1 MGTLS
6 KKRVIIVSDIHLGH
20 KRSNFNQFN
29 DFLNWIKNAKNKNQK
44 DNKLLVSIDREKRKI
59 KSPEMIIFLG
69 DLLELWEPKD
79 DDFGYLGRHSKKL
92 IEKIF
97 DIPCEKIYVLGNHD
111 KSLEEFRAQEY
122 AFSKGNFEIF
132 YRHFPEKAESDYLLV
147 GKRRYFFIHGH
158 QFDKDSRYFRKFAE
172 MGPNILLSLQR
183 INKQLFGGWGFGSL
197 IIAFFLWYIHLF
209 CELWKFQNVPIYI
222 IFFLAPFWS
231 TNLIWRFI
239 RPCMRRKFKTR
250 DKSIESIV
258 KNGWYESL
266 KDTIV
271 AENLVFAHTHYPDIK
286 KGEILKEKTGK
297 NVKKQLLVNTGS
309 CFKKEQ
315 IENTFVYIDEKEIL
329 LIKWEKDNPT
339 IIKSYNIDKDEV
351 KIMENK

>member
-1 MGTLS
+1 MGILR
-6 KKRVIIVSDIHLGH
+6 KKSVVVVSDVHLGH

-29 DFLNWIKNAKNKNQK
+29 DFLNWIKDSKKKNQK
-44 DNKLLVSIDREKRKI
+44 NKLLVSVNGEKRRI
-59 KSPEMIIFLG
+59 NRPEMIIFLG

-97 DIPCEKIYVLGNHD
+97 DIPCEKIYILGNHD
-111 KSLEEFRAQEY
+111 KSLEEFRAQKY
-122 AFSKGNFEIF
+122 GFPKGNFEIF

-172 MGPNILLSLQR
+172 IGPSILLSLQR
-183 INKQLFGGWGFGSL
+183 INKQLFGFWGFGSL
-197 IIAFFLWYIHLF
+197 IVVFLLWFLHRY
-209 CELWKFQNVPIYI
+209 CELWRFQNISLYFI
-222 IFFLAPFWS
+222 SLLAPFWG
-231 TNLIWRFI
+231 TNLIWSFI
-239 RPCMRRKFKTR
+239 RPCMRKKFKTR

-258 KNGWYESL
+258 KNNWYKSL

-271 AENLVFAHTHYPDIK
+271 AENLIFAHTHYPDIK
-286 KGEILKEKTGK
+286 KGETLKNKTGK

-309 CFKKEQ
+309 WFRKEQ
-315 IENTFVYIDEKEIL
+315 LENTFVYIDEKEIL
-329 LIKWEKDNPT
+329 LIKWEKDNPK
-339 IIKSYNIDKDEV
+339 IIKSYDIDTDEV
-351 KIMENK
+351 KNYWR